1 MAFDPATLDAA
12 CAALAAYDW
21 GADAAPLA
29 ALDAAV
35 VRAGTDMAVR
45 AAVEPRLAAILTP
58 ETSRAAKEYACR
70 KLCLIGTKASVPA
83 LAALL
88 VDAENSHMARFALER
103 IEGPEAAAALRA
115 GLGVVTGDLRIGMI
129 SSLAARRDEPSVP
142 LLTALLGA
150 EPAVAVAAARAL
162 GRIGSP
168 AAAAALAKVEASAG
182 LVGAAAA
189 DARLACAEALLAA
202 DRRPEAR
209 AIYESLAAATS
220 GRPEGRAV
228 FLAATRGILACADTS
243 VATR

>member
-1 MAFDPATLDAA
+1 MAFDPTTLDAA
-12 CAALAAYDW
+12 WAALAAYDW

-35 VRAGTDMAVR
+35 VRAGTDVSVR
-45 AAVEPRLAAILTP
+45 AAVEPRLAALLAP
-58 ETSRAAKEYACR
+58 ETSRATKEYACR
-70 KLCLIGTKASVPA
+70 KLSLIGTAASVPA

-103 IEGPEAAAALRA
+103 IEAPEAAAALRA

-129 SSLAARRDEPSVP
+129 SSLGGRRDEPSVP
-142 LLTALLGA
+142 LLAALLKA
-150 EPAVAVAAARAL
+150 EPAVGVAAARAL
-162 GRIGSP
+162 GLIASP
-168 AAAAALAKVEASAG
+168 EAAAALARFAG
-182 LVGAAAA
+182 AVGPVGAAAA

-209 AIYESLAAATS
+209 AIYEALAAATAGS
-220 GRPEGRAV
+220 PDGRTV

-243 VATR
+243 VAAR